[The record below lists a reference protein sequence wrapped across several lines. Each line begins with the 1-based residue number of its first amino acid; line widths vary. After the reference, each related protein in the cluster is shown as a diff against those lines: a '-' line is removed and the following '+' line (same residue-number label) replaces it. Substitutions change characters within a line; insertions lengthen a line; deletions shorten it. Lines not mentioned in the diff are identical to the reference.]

1 MAENG
6 QNSPP
11 SKLWTFGF
19 LAAISLSRIGIGL
32 FQDCLGLNEE
42 RNFPFSLLEKKF
54 NPKIVNNWSNTTC
67 FITKCCHGS

>member
-1 MAENG
+1 MAENW

-32 FQDCLGLNEE
+32 FQDCLGLQKY
-42 RNFPFSLLEKKF
+42 RDFPLVYWIHC
-54 NPKIVNNWSNTTC
+54 NP
-67 FITKCCHGS
+67 